1 MLFMKDPKQ
10 TKNDGKQPIRLK
22 VKSNDQNRVGL
33 HANLVSITTTSNQE
47 VMLDFIFVHPNDKDD
62 SGESFG
68 HLVSRVI
75 LPLNVAKEFR
85 LILDTHMGKGVKE

>member
-1 MLFMKDPKQ
+1 MRDSKQ
-10 TKNDGKQPIRLK
+10 SKNEEKPPVKLK
-22 VKSNDQNRVGL
+22 VKSSDQNRLSL

-62 SGESFG
+62 KGIPFG
-68 HLVSRVI
+68 NLVSRVI

-85 LILDTHMGKGVKE
+85 LILDTHMGKGIKE